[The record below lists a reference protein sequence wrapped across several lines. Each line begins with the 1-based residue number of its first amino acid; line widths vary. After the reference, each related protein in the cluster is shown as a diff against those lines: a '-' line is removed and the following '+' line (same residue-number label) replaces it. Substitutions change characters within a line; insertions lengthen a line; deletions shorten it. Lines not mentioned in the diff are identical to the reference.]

1 MTMNTGVNRE
11 LWNIFLAS
19 PPQQSAV
26 TCIVA
31 ELERTEIKIP
41 KGVERLVYE
50 RFIADFVLELS
61 LYGYCIYRQ
70 TSRGPIVLPGKVV
83 VLNRKGPVKFKPK
96 IINPAFK
103 KLVGSTGWRVVMLHA
118 PETTATGDYLHPMS
132 AAYKCQRQAVE
143 LLRLNHQ
150 LHMRDMLNSKPT
162 VYTRISKQIGA
173 NNGSAVPWFQTT
185 HAAMQVDVLEQPTDI
200 NDLIENRADTI
211 RALDRITNSARASTA
226 QTSVGG
232 APVETRP
239 VHKEHI
245 VSDGR
250 DIDEARHLN
259 QDTEIIHFTLERL
272 GHEIQFCFGCPPQV
286 LGKNIN
292 SERMASSNRLT
303 ELALN
308 HFRAHTRKLKHLLAQ
323 VFEVLDSGVTFG
335 HCASTHTL
343 EQVGVFLK
351 PKAFIELYAC
361 AYELDVSQFDPL
373 RVKKWQESQ
382 APGEKKPDSE
392 ESKAQKSRA
401 RQDVSN

>member
-1 MTMNTGVNRE
+1 MNNGVNKG
-11 LWNIFLAS
+11 LWDIFLAS

-31 ELERTEIKIP
+31 ELERTELVMPEKTDP
-41 KGVERLVYE
+41 LVYS
-50 RFIADFVLELS
+50 RFVADFVLELS
-61 LYGYCIYRQ
+61 LYGYCVYRR
-70 TSRGPIVLPGKVV
+70 TSKGPVVLPGKYV
-83 VLNRKGPVKFKPK
+83 VLNRKGPTKFVPK
-96 IINPAFK
+96 VINPAHK
-103 KLVGSTGWRVVMLHA
+103 RLVGSTGWRIVVLHA
-118 PETTATGDYLHPMS
+118 PETAATGEYAHPMS
-132 AAYKCQRQAVE
+132 AAFKCQRQAVE
-143 LLRLNHQ
+143 LLRLNQQ
-150 LHMRDMLNSKPT
+150 LHMRDLLNSRPS

-173 NNGSAVPWFQTT
+173 TNNSAVPWFQST
-185 HAAMQVDVLEQPTDI
+185 HAGMQVDVLDQPADI

-211 RALDRITNSARASTA
+211 RALDRITNSARAATA

-232 APVETRP
+232 APVEHTP

-259 QDTEIIHFTLERL
+259 QDTEIIHFTVERL
-272 GHEIQFCFGCPPQV
+272 SHEIQFCFGCPPQV

-308 HFRAHTRKLKHLLAQ
+308 HFRTHTRKLKQLLAQ
-323 VFEVLDSGVTFG
+323 VFDILGDGVTFG

-343 EQVGVFLK
+343 EQVGQFLK
-351 PKAFIELYAC
+351 PKDFIDLYAC
-361 AYELDVSQFDPL
+361 AYELNTSQFDKSL
-373 RVKKWQESQ
+373 VRRWQEAQTPSN
-382 APGEKKPDSE
+382 KKADSE
-392 ESKAQKSRA
+392 ESKAKKSRE